1 MGLMSISLDEAR
13 HVAKLARIE
22 LDGAELMS
30 FQAKLNALLGHFD
43 DIQHLDVAGRAP
55 KPHAVALSNVMA
67 EDVPGACL
75 PRDVVLALSAE
86 TKAGLH
92 IVPTIIED

>member
-1 MGLMSISLDEAR
+1 MSISLDEAR

-30 FQAKLNALLGHFD
+30 FQGKLNALLGHFE
-43 DIQHLDVAGRAP
+43 DIQHLDVAGVMP
-55 KPHAVALSNVMA
+55 KPHAVSLSNVFA
-67 EDVPGACL
+67 DDVPGACL
-75 PRDVVLALSAE
+75 PREVTLALSAE